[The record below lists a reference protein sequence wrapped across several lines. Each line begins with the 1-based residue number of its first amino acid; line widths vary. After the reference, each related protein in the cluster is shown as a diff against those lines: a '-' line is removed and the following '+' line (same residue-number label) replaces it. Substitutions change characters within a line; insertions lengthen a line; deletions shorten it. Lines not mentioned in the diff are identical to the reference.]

1 MNLYFRLIRIWLKF
15 SFAKKQGIYTPCVT
29 RFRAYLRDIDFNL
42 HVNNA
47 RYLSFMDLSRLDFLG
62 KVGLLKL
69 VFKHRLNPI
78 VAAIDIKF
86 IKEIKPFEAIEI
98 VTQLDHFDHKYFY
111 LTQTFQGKHDRPFAV
126 AKVRGIF
133 VTAKGKV
140 PPEEVIRLSGH
151 EIRKDL
157 YVDKDDSSAI
167 ENWRT
172 ISK

>member
-1 MNLYFRLIRIWLKF
+1 MNLYFRLIATVLRFIF
-15 SFAKKQGIYTPCVT
+15 GKKQDMYTPTHT
-29 RFRAYLRDIDFNL
+29 RFRAYLRDVDFNL

-47 RYLSFMDLSRLDFLG
+47 RYLSFMDLSRLDYLG
-62 KVGLLKL
+62 RSGLLGL
-69 VFKHRLNPI
+69 VVRHRLNPI

-98 VTQLDHFDHKYFY
+98 ITQLDHYDHKYFY
-111 LTQTFQGKHDRPFAV
+111 ITQTFQGNHDRPFAV

-133 VTAKGKV
+133 VNSKGKV
-140 PPEEVIRLSGH
+140 PPEDVMRLSGQ
-151 EIRKDL
+151 EIRSEL

-172 ISK
+172 IRK